1 MNTFTTLLKHRI
13 FLRTVTTGLR
23 STLPEGSIVTHA
35 PMDPDL
41 LPTTEY
47 YSILKSVASSLDF
60 IMPQYYNGY
69 TRPAIDGISGT
80 GSGTVSALSHY
91 NTLVDDMFEG
101 HAEKVVFGFCISDC
115 SGTGSNAN
123 ADQAAAVMSDLR
135 SEYSCNG
142 GAFFWVAQNDN
153 NGSWSK
159 KVGQEILPYS
169 GCSGWSPTT
178 VSPTKAPEANPTK
191 APVSQPTKAPTKTP
205 TKTPVSH
212 PTNAPEPSPTKA
224 PVQNPSEEFSCPSYT
239 DSPDAVALP
248 DCTGFYYCLRGEKFT
263 EILPCPDGLLF
274 NDNVKNCDFAEN
286 VTC

>member
-1 MNTFTTLLKHRI
+1 MGYGKEEYVIEQLNNIVRAQNFDGVDIDYEYFYDTI
-13 FLRTVTTGLR
+13 EAQNFLRTVTTGLR

-135 SEYSCNG
+135 KMY
-142 GAFFWVAQNDN
+142 
-153 NGSWSK
+153 
-159 KVGQEILPYS
+159 L
-169 GCSGWSPTT
+169 
-178 VSPTKAPEANPTK
+178 
-191 APVSQPTKAPTKTP
+191 
-205 TKTPVSH
+205 
-212 PTNAPEPSPTKA
+212 
-224 PVQNPSEEFSCPSYT
+224 
-239 DSPDAVALP
+239 
-248 DCTGFYYCLRGEKFT
+248 
-263 EILPCPDGLLF
+263 
-274 NDNVKNCDFAEN
+274 DFAL
-286 VTC
+286 VIVAGQDLMLMLIKPQQ

>member
-1 MNTFTTLLKHRI
+1 M
-13 FLRTVTTGLR
+13 G
-23 STLPEGSIVTHA
+23 LPEGSIVTHA

-115 SGTGSNAN
+115 SGTGSNAD

-191 APVSQPTKAPTKTP
+191 APVSPPTKAPTKTPVSHPTKAPTKTP

-224 PVQNPSEEFSCPSYT
+224 PVQNPSEEFSCPSGFT
-239 DSPDAVALP
+239 GLQATQ
-248 DCTGFYYCLRGEKFT
+248 DCTHFFHCRAGSLIGDP
-263 EILPCPDGLLF
+263 IPCPPGLLF
-274 NDNVKNCDFAEN
+274 NQLQQVCDWPYNFECIDDNS
-286 VTC
+286 